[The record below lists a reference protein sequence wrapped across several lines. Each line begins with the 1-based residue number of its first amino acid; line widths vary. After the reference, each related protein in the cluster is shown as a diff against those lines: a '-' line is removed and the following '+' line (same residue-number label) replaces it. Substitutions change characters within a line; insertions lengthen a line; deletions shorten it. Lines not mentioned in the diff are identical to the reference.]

1 MGSDEQFIHSESA
14 ADAWR
19 NAVDK
24 ALKT

>member
-1 MGSDEQFIHSESA
+1 MGSDEQFIHRESA